1 MSKMSAVRALTHLAF
16 LAAVVVMTMLGTSRA
31 SWAQFPVKDVVLP
44 IPTGGGPPVIIDLNK
59 STLPPDQQRPYEKPF
74 DFFGLLPPTIEGVC
88 AQVTPTYI
96 AVTDGQQH
104 FRVFTYKP
112 GLNPPPDVVAGRTV
126 KVAFTRLNNGL
137 FQATA
142 IRSTGT
148 KKFTVSGVPIPNDPT
163 GSGPPITSEQGVPN
177 MTVKPANGVIA
188 P

>member
-16 LAAVVVMTMLGTSRA
+16 LAAVVTLTMLGASRA

-44 IPTGGGPPVIIDLNK
+44 IPTGGGPPVLIDLNRSK
-59 STLPPDQQRPYEKPF
+59 LPPDQQLPYEKPF
-74 DFFGLLPPTIEGVC
+74 DFFGLLPPIIEGVC
-88 AQVTPTYI
+88 AQVTPTYL

-112 GLNPPPDVVAGRTV
+112 GLNPPAEAVAGRTV
-126 KVAFTRLNNGL
+126 KVAYTRLSNGL

-142 IRSTGT
+142 IQVTGK

-163 GSGPPITSEQGVPN
+163 GSGVPITSEQGVPN
-177 MTVKPANGVIA
+177 LNVKPVNGVIA